1 MQLGQVHLVPHDS
14 PCLPLF
20 SLPLASSL
28 RLYDDLATALRR
40 RYIAVR
46 LALCRFACT
55 HQHTL
60 AFLLVAEL
68 ALCLAWLLVWAVR
81 SSILPSTDAIV
92 DCDSPTHVARG
103 CPQESQFVVASA
115 ADTQWQ
121 AEMQQ
126 PLLET
131 RGSASDS
138 C

>member
-1 MQLGQVHLVPHDS
+1 MPHDS

-81 SSILPSTDAIV
+81 GSILPSSDDIV

-115 ADTQWQ
+115 ADAQWQ

>member
-1 MQLGQVHLVPHDS
+1 MLTQPT
-14 PCLPLF
+14 PARPLP
-20 SLPLASSL
+20 PL
-28 RLYDDLATALRR
+28 RLYDDLLTVLRR
-40 RYIAVR
+40 RYIAAR
-46 LALCRFACT
+46 LALCRFACA

-81 SSILPSTDAIV
+81 GSILPSGGD
-92 DCDSPTHVARG
+92 DCDSPTHLPRG

-115 ADTQWQ
+115 ADPQWQ

-126 PLLET
+126 PLLDT